1 MKYWSLFISVFLIL
15 LISCSKSEI
24 TLPPKNSD
32 ANLNGTTFIDGSVM
46 KKMEGIYVQE
56 NGSDNLG
63 KEFVCKVSKFRV
75 SFFSN
80 KDGIFIILKY
90 GLNPA
95 NGSIQFSGFWRYSET
110 TKQGNINFAMSAA
123 GGATDLLNGIISN
136 LKLDGEF
143 FNGGSSG
150 TSLSLKYDKPFSQYA
165 IDHEFIVFA
174 HHGVQTTA
182 NPPYAENSLG
192 GVLHDEDYGV
202 TGLEF
207 DVRMTKDNVPICI
220 HDASINVRLTEKGPI
235 SGDWDQYSFPFI
247 TQYLRLIDGQK
258 LPSVEQAL
266 TAFVDSTTLKYFWM
280 DIKGNPNI
288 FKYLEPIVRN
298 AYARAATKNRNVT
311 IFAGLPTDDVIGDFN
326 NNPSYGLATNPLPTL
341 CELSI
346 DCAIE
351 NKSSFFGPRYSEG
364 LLLADVEKAHANNIK
379 VISWTLN
386 SKGIIKDY
394 LKNGQ
399 FDGFITDYP
408 AYVVYSYYTTF

>member
-1 MKYWSLFISVFLIL
+1 MKYWSSCFSVFLIL

-63 KEFVCKVSKFRV
+63 KQFVCKVSKFRV

-90 GLNPA
+90 GLKSD
-95 NGSIQFSGFWRYSET
+95 GSIQFSGFWRYSEQT
-110 TKQGNINFAMSAA
+110 NQGNIYFEMPATN
-123 GGATDLLNGIISN
+123 GATDLLNGIVSN
-136 LKLDGEF
+136 IKLQGEF
-143 FNGGSSG
+143 LNGGSSG
-150 TSLSLKYDKPFSQYA
+150 TGLSLKYDKPFSQYA
-165 IDHEFIVFA
+165 IDHEFMVFA

-220 HDASINVRLTEKGPI
+220 HDASINVRLTEKGPL
-235 SGDWDQYSFPFI
+235 SGGWDQYSFKFI
-247 TQYLRLIDGQK
+247 TEHLRLIDGQK

-280 DIKGNPNI
+280 DIKGNPDI
-288 FKYLEPIVRN
+288 FKYLEPIVRD
-298 AYARAATKNRNVT
+298 AYARAATKNRTIT
-311 IFAGLPTDDVIGDFN
+311 IFAGMPTDDVIQDFKN
-326 NNPSYGLATNPLPTL
+326 NASYGMQANPLPTL
-341 CELSI
+341 CEESV
-346 DCAIE
+346 DKAIA
-351 NKSSFFGPRYSEG
+351 NKSSFLVR
-364 LLLADVEKAHANNIK
+364 VIQK
-379 VISWTLN
+379 VC
-386 SKGIIKDY
+386 Y
-394 LKNGQ
+394 
-399 FDGFITDYP
+399 
-408 AYVVYSYYTTF
+408 

>member
-1 MKYWSLFISVFLIL
+1 MKYWSLLFSISLIL

-32 ANLNGTTFIDGSVM
+32 ANLVGTSFIDGSVM
-46 KKMEGIYVQE
+46 KKMEGIYALE
-56 NGSDNLG
+56 TGDNGLG
-63 KEFVCKVSKFRV
+63 QQFVCKVSKFRV

-90 GLNPA
+90 GLKSD
-95 NGSIQFSGFWRYSET
+95 GSIQFSGFWRYSELT
-110 TKQGNINFAMSAA
+110 DQGNIYFEMSA
-123 GGATDLLNGIISN
+123 GNGATDLLNGIISN
-136 LKLDGEF
+136 IKLQGKF
-143 FNGGSSG
+143 LNGSSNI
-150 TSLSLKYDKPFSQYA
+150 SLKYDKPFSQYA
-165 IDHEFIVFA
+165 IDHEFMVFA

-220 HDASINVRLTEKGPI
+220 HDPSINVRLTEKGPI

-247 TQYLRLIDGQK
+247 TQHLRLIDGQK

-280 DIKGNPNI
+280 DVKGNPNI

-298 AYARAATKNRNVT
+298 AYARAASKNRTVT
-311 IFAGLPTDDVIGDFN
+311 IFAGLPSDDVIQD
-326 NNPSYGLATNPLPTL
+326 
-341 CELSI
+341 
-346 DCAIE
+346 
-351 NKSSFFGPRYSEG
+351 
-364 LLLADVEKAHANNIK
+364 
-379 VISWTLN
+379 
-386 SKGIIKDY
+386 
-394 LKNGQ
+394 
-399 FDGFITDYP
+399 
-408 AYVVYSYYTTF
+408 

>member
-1 MKYWSLFISVFLIL
+1 MKYWSSFISFFLIL

-32 ANLNGTTFIDGSVM
+32 SNLSGTTFIDGSVM
-46 KKMEGIYVQE
+46 KKMEGIYVQQ

-63 KEFVCKVSKFRV
+63 KQFVCKVSKFKV

-90 GLNPA
+90 GFKSD
-95 NGSIQFSGFWRYSET
+95 GSIQFSGFWRYSELT
-110 TKQGNINFAMSAA
+110 NQGNIYFEMAA
-123 GGATDLLNGIISN
+123 TDGATDLLNGIISSI
-136 LKLDGEF
+136 KLQGEF
-143 FNGGSSG
+143 LNGGSSG

-165 IDHEFIVFA
+165 IDHEFMVFA

-192 GVLHDEDYGV
+192 GVLHDEDHGV

-207 DVRMTKDNVPICI
+207 DVRMTKDNIPICI
-220 HDASINVRLTEKGPI
+220 HDASINVRLTQKGPL
-235 SGDWDQYSFPFI
+235 SGDWDQYGFKFI
-247 TQYLRLIDGQK
+247 TEHLRLIDGQK

-280 DIKGNPNI
+280 DVKGNPNI

-298 AYARAATKNRNVT
+298 AYARAASKNRTVT
-311 IFAGLPTDDVIGDFN
+311 IFAGLPSDDVISDYN
-326 NNPSYGLATNPLPTL
+326 NNPSYGLAANPLPTL
-341 CELSI
+341 CELSV
-346 DCAIE
+346 DCAIA

-364 LLLADVEKAHANNIK
+364 LLLSDVEKAHANNIK

-386 SKGIIKDY
+386 SKGIIRDY
-394 LKNGQ
+394 LKNGK

-408 AYVVYSYYTTF
+408 AYVVYNYYTMF